1 MSGNLSVDSFL
12 HAVAGD
18 LVGEVKL
25 SVLRD
30 PGLLDINYSGGSIGW
45 KNPLEVACEH
55 SSVRVAE
62 EILSRRPELAKMKN
76 GDGKVPMH
84 IASEKGDERMV
95 ELLAKV
101 SPEACL
107 VEGFA
112 SMIPLHLAVIHGHS
126 EVIKAII
133 STCPQS
139 VLKKTSNQDT
149 VLHLALKNSQLCTF
163 YLLLSEVKKLNHLR
177 ELLNA
182 RDGEGN
188 TILHIATSKKL
199 IKIVKLLLVEGME
212 VCTQNYKGITVL
224 DLCHENSED
233 GAYKKI
239 RKILTDSKRKVFL
252 GGFSLLS
259 LSNSEVLAFTELI
272 TVACFTVLCNM
283 PEPILKDVNLPSEVV
298 PVMDFISGKLPSL
311 FYILPLISTPFMT
324 CTFLVGTFRWPTSD
338 IARLLRF
345 VWVCKCG
352 VFILLV
358 NKLTPKFSSTGNTFS
373 EKNLE
378 MYAAH
383 YGLGV
388 DQNNQKLE
396 KKKKKMMKPLLYF
409 KLDERLLKEER
420 VLNSAY
426 SSLKLIS
433 TVIDSL
439 VSTVAASPDSNLLS
453 QTHTHSLSLVGQSS
467 LKLISTVAASPD
479 SNLLSQTHTHLLSS
493 VCQSF
498 LKLISTVA
506 DSLVSTVA
514 ASPNSNLL
522 SQTHTHS
529 LSLVLFQTHLKN
541 FILNLPSQL
550 IRKLFCKQVRWCKVH
565 IFVQQRWRGWCRVH
579 IFVKRRWCEGTDRF
593 RGRIICSRFQTPG
606 QKLVLAVVYRE
617 CADVVLFLCV
627 GECGLLNIVV
637 VGSAGDFAK
646 ELALFGINLQRD
658 GECYVQKEREELKSY
673 DHE

>member
-18 LVGEVKL
+18 LVG
-25 SVLRD
+25 
-30 PGLLDINYSGGSIGW
+30 G

-149 VLHLALKNSQLCTF
+149 VLHLPLKNSQLCTF
-163 YLLLSEVKKLNHLR
+163 YLLLSEVKKLNHLH

-199 IKIVKLLLVEGME
+199 IKLLLVEGME

-224 DLCHENSED
+224 DLCYENSED

-259 LSNSEVLAFTELI
+259 LSNSEVLAFAELI

-298 PVMDFISGKLPSL
+298 PVMDFISGKLSSL

-338 IARLLRF
+338 VARLLRF

-358 NKLTPKFSSTGNTFS
+358 NKLTPKFSTHTHS
-373 EKNLE
+373 
-378 MYAAH
+378 
-383 YGLGV
+383 
-388 DQNNQKLE
+388 
-396 KKKKKMMKPLLYF
+396 LL
-409 KLDERLLKEER
+409 
-420 VLNSAY
+420 SAL
-426 SSLKLIS
+426 LKLIS
-433 TVIDSL
+433 TV
-439 VSTVAASPDSNLLS
+439 AASQDSNLLS
-453 QTHTHSLSLVGQSS
+453 ISHRRLSLQSPRSTRDSSHSLSSIGQSS
-467 LKLISTVAASPD
+467 LKLISTVAASPN
-479 SNLLSQTHTHLLSS
+479 SNLLSQTQTQTQTHTHLLSS
-493 VCQSF
+493 VGQSWV
-498 LKLISTVA
+498 LVA
-506 DSLVSTVA
+506 
-514 ASPNSNLL
+514 
-522 SQTHTHS
+522 Q
-529 LSLVLFQTHLKN
+529 
-541 FILNLPSQL
+541 
-550 IRKLFCKQVRWCKVH
+550 
-565 IFVQQRWRGWCRVH
+565 
-579 IFVKRRWCEGTDRF
+579 
-593 RGRIICSRFQTPG
+593 
-606 QKLVLAVVYRE
+606 
-617 CADVVLFLCV
+617 VLFLCV

-637 VGSAGDFAK
+637 VRSVGDFAK
-646 ELALFGINLQRD
+646 ELALFGMICR
-658 GECYVQKEREELKSY
+658 EMESVKCKRKEKSLRAMTMN
-673 DHE
+673 E